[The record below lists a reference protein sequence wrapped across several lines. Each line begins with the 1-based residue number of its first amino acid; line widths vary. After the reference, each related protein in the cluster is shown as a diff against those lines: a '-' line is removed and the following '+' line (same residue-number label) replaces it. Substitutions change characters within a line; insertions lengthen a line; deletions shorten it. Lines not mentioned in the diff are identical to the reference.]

1 MKIVLTGG
9 GTSGHVT
16 PNIAL
21 LDVLKNHFEDIYY
34 IGTEKGVEK
43 ALIEGE
49 GIPFFTIEAGKLRR
63 YIDVENLKDISKIF
77 KGYKKSV
84 KILKKLKPDVVF
96 SKGGFVSCPVVWAAR
111 KLKIP
116 VVLHESDITPG
127 LANKLSL
134 PSASKICYAFPET
147 EKHLPEGKRVYT
159 GLPVRKEI
167 LEGDR
172 EKGIEIC
179 GFENDKPVLTVIGGS
194 LGSVFLNDTVRM
206 NLNEL
211 LKHFNICHLC
221 GKGHIDHSLLNVNG
235 YCQFE
240 YVNKELCHIMAATD
254 MLVSR
259 AGATAIFEI
268 VELKKPALLI
278 PLSKKASRGDQI
290 DNAKS
295 FAKQGLVEFTE
306 EEDLNPSQF
315 TEKILS
321 IYMNRDKYIKIQSE
335 KASKDSRNAVLEVIL
350 SVVSNAEKD

>member
-21 LDVLKNHFEDIYY
+21 LDVLKKHFEDIYY

-43 ALIEGE
+43 SLIEAE
-49 GIPFFTIEAGKLRR
+49 GVPFFTIEAGKLRR
-63 YIDVENLKDISKIF
+63 YIDIENIKDISRIF

-96 SKGGFVSCPVVWAAR
+96 SKGGFVSCPVVWAAH

-127 LANKLSL
+127 LANKLCL
-134 PSASKICYAFPET
+134 PFASKICYAFAET
-147 EKHLPEGKRVYT
+147 EKHLPEDKRVYT

-167 LEGDR
+167 LEGER
-172 EKGIEIC
+172 NKGLEMC
-179 GFENDKPVLTVIGGS
+179 SFEEGKPTLTIMGGS
-194 LGSVFLNDTVRM
+194 LGSAFLNDTVRM
-206 NLNEL
+206 NLDSL

-221 GKGHIDHSLLNVNG
+221 GKGHIDHSLLNVKG

-268 VELKKPALLI
+268 IELKKPALLI
-278 PLSKKASRGDQI
+278 PLSRRVSRGDQI

-295 FAKQGLVEFTE
+295 FANEGLVEYIE
-306 EEDLNPSQF
+306 EENLNPSEF
-315 TEKILS
+315 TEKVLS
-321 IYMNRDKYIKIQSE
+321 LYMSRDEYVKIQSE
-335 KASKDSRNAVLEVIL
+335 KTTKDSRNAVLEVIL
-350 SVVSNAEKD
+350 QAVKG

>member
-21 LDVLKNHFEDIYY
+21 IDVLKEHFEEIYY

-43 ALIEGE
+43 NLIEGE
-49 GIPFFTIEAGKLRR
+49 GIPFFAIEAGKLRR
-63 YIDVENLKDISKIF
+63 YIDMENIKDISKIF

-96 SKGGFVSCPVVWAAR
+96 SKGGFVSCPVVWAAH

-134 PSASKICYAFPET
+134 PFATKICYAFPET
-147 EKHLPEGKRVYT
+147 EKHLPENKRVYT
-159 GLPVRKEI
+159 GLPVRKKI

-172 EKGIEIC
+172 EKGLKIC
-179 GFENDKPVLTVIGGS
+179 GFENNKPALTVIGGS

-206 NLNEL
+206 NLDEL

-221 GKGHIDHSLLNVNG
+221 GRGHIDHSLLNVNG

-240 YVNKELCHIMAATD
+240 YVNHELCHIMAATD

-278 PLSKKASRGDQI
+278 PLSRRASRGDQI

-295 FAKQGLVEFTE
+295 FAKQGLVEYIE
-306 EEDLNPSQF
+306 EEDLNPSEF
-315 TEKILS
+315 TQKVLS
-321 IYMNRDKYIKIQSE
+321 LYMNKESYVKIQSE
-335 KASKDSRNAVLEVIL
+335 KTSKDSRVAVVDAILEAV
-350 SVVSNAEKD
+350 KG

>member
-21 LDVLKNHFEDIYY
+21 LGVLKNHFEDIYY

-43 ALIEGE
+43 DLIEKE
-49 GIPFFTIEAGKLRR
+49 GVPFFTIEAGKLRR
-63 YIDVENLKDISKIF
+63 YIDMENIKDISKIF
-77 KGYKKSV
+77 KGYNKSV

-96 SKGGFVSCPVVWAAR
+96 SKGGFVSCPVVWAAH

-134 PSASKICYAFPET
+134 PFASKICYAFPET
-147 EKHLPEGKRVYT
+147 EKYLPENKRVFT

-167 LEGDR
+167 LKGDVK
-172 EKGIEIC
+172 KGLEIC
-179 GFENDKPVLTVIGGS
+179 GFENNKPVLTIIGGS
-194 LGSVFLNDTVRM
+194 LGSVFLNDTVRT

-211 LKHFNICHLC
+211 LKRFNICHLC
-221 GKGHIDHSLLNVNG
+221 GKGHIVHSLLNVNG

-278 PLSKKASRGDQI
+278 PISRKASRGDQI

-295 FAKQGLVEFTE
+295 FAKQGLVEYVE
-306 EEDLNPSQF
+306 EENLKP
-315 TEKILS
+315 TEFAKMVISLFEKKE
-321 IYMNRDKYIKIQSE
+321 NYIKIQSE
-335 KASKDSRNAVLEVIL
+335 KTSNDSRNLVLDVIL
-350 SVVSNAEKD
+350 SVIKD